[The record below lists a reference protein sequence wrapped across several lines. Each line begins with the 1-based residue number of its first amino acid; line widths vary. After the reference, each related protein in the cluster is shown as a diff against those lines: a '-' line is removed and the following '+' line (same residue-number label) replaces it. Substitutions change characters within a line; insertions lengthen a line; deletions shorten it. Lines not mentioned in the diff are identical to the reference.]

1 MKIAILMS
9 TYNGQEYLPLQLESI
24 QQQTDQDWNLY
35 IRDDGSTDDTL
46 KIIKKYQQNDE
57 RVHLYQRKHGE
68 NLGVVGSFFE
78 LFRNIQAD
86 FYMFCD
92 QDDVWLPTKITATLT
107 AMLELRKQNDSATP
121 LLVHT
126 NKLIVDRK
134 LNLLHAPSLE
144 QRPHDLLSIVFFNN
158 ITGCT
163 VMVDNNLKKYACRAD
178 LKDVFLHDHWLALVA
193 ALLRKI
199 AFVNE
204 PLIKYR
210 QHGNNQYGG
219 QDFFAV
225 LRSSKLNKKIA
236 NLQRKWSDKSWPVK
250 SLPVRQINQ
259 LYRLFI
265 DDLDDGQSKQSLLAV
280 YQALNGSKLKRMQF
294 VKRYLPHQGTTGR
307 RILSD
312 TFFILGGKGF

>member
-9 TYNGQEYLPLQLESI
+9 TYNGQEYLAMQLDSLQE
-24 QQQTDQDWNLY
+24 QTYEDWDLY
-35 IRDDGSTDDTL
+35 IRDDGSTDATL
-46 KIIKKYQQNDE
+46 KVIKQYQAKDK
-57 RVHLYQRKHGE
+57 RIHLYQGAAGK

-78 LFRNIQAD
+78 LFRNVQAD

-92 QDDVWLPTKITATLT
+92 QDDVWLPTKIATTLA
-107 AMLELRKQNDSATP
+107 AMLELRKQNDSGVP

-126 NKLIVDRK
+126 NKLIVDQQ
-134 LNLLHAPSLE
+134 LNLLHKPSFE
-144 QRPHDLLSIVFFNN
+144 KRPHDLISIVFFNN
-158 ITGCT
+158 VTGCT

-178 LKDVFLHDHWLALVA
+178 LKDVFLHDHWVALVA
-193 ALLRKI
+193 ALLGKI
-199 AFVNE
+199 AFVEE

-225 LRSSKLNKKIA
+225 LKSSKLNKKIA
-236 NLQRKWSDKSWPVK
+236 SLRRKWSDKSWPTK

-259 LYRLFI
+259 LYKLFFAEASA
-265 DDLDDGQSKQSLLAV
+265 QQKQPLKAV
-280 YQALNGSKLKRMQF
+280 YQALNGSKLERQRFIK
-294 VKRYLPHQGTTGR
+294 KDLPHQGTTSR

-312 TFFILGGKGF
+312 LFFVLGGKGI